1 MSSVDDGSED
11 LYGNATSRLRYEAY
25 SRLQAAA
32 VAFGE
37 SLPIPEI
44 VAIGGQS
51 DGKSSLLEAFL
62 GFRFNVR
69 EVEMG
74 TRRPLIVQMVH
85 DSTAE
90 EPRCRL
96 KDEEGE
102 EYGPVIAPPSAVADA
117 IRDRTAEHLA
127 KVGGAVSSVPI
138 VMRAEYAYCPN
149 LTIIDTPG
157 FILKA
162 RKGEAA
168 STPDDILAMVKA
180 QCAPSNRLILFL
192 QQSSVEW
199 ASSLW
204 MHVLTDVDPDFS
216 RTVVVASKFDNRL
229 KEFGERWEVDRY
241 LAAAGYLPPSVQPF
255 FIALPKDRGAVGCAG
270 EWRASIQGVDA
281 EVLRGLREG
290 VAGGFDEERFG
301 ARVGFAALRR
311 FLEAELA
318 RRYRA
323 AAPATLAALEARCA
337 ALRADCAALDGR
349 VRALCDVGSL
359 RRAALA
365 GVVAVD
371 RAARAVLGGGCDA
384 SPARHGRP
392 AAQERAEAGAE
403 WPVPVG
409 VGGGGGRRTAGEAD
423 APDAPDATDATGAQL
438 RLYGSAAFA
447 RALAEFRAVVQALEL
462 PPVSSDVVA
471 NALLGQDQHG
481 GRAVEAVAALLAEK
495 GARTALGP
503 ALRTL
508 CVRLGGVL
516 AHALGVAQA
525 LVFEG
530 AAMSSGPA
538 PLRGLAAPAAG
549 RPHEEPSA
557 ADLGECARFRA
568 AIAAACDA
576 LVARLVD
583 RARALL
589 EHGLEV
595 AVAGGGRDAWAPGH
609 LDLLGE
615 GVGEEEGD
623 DEVDENASPMHAL
636 LEDPVPSAAAR
647 PRPPLLE
654 TQMTVPETPSPE
666 AAVTTRMAARSGLG
680 RQAVMAAATAAA
692 AGAGDGHDPACS
704 PEAKGRGPKAARV
717 GYRRQR
723 DASLG
728 RPLSR
733 RGRAGAAAG
742 AAGGS
747 AHARVCAAVAARF
760 RRVCS
765 AVASGSIPTS
775 LQTCLLSTL
784 REGVLSHLLQ
794 EVCGTPDADFMALF
808 QDPAEVAA
816 LRERWEAAERRAEG
830 LVRCRDEFGELVAC
844 L

>member
-301 ARVGFAALRR
+301 ARG
-311 FLEAELA
+311 
-318 RRYRA
+318 
-323 AAPATLAALEARCA
+323 
-337 ALRADCAALDGR
+337 
-349 VRALCDVGSL
+349 
-359 RRAALA
+359 
-365 GVVAVD
+365 
-371 RAARAVLGGGCDA
+371 
-384 SPARHGRP
+384 
-392 AAQERAEAGAE
+392 AGAE
-403 WPVPVG
+403 WPVLVG

-423 APDAPDATDATGAQL
+423 APDAADATDATGAQL

-462 PPVSSDVVA
+462 PSGLSSDVVA

-481 GRAVEAVAALLAEK
+481 GRAVEDVAALLAEK

-508 CVRLGGVL
+508 CARLGGVL

-525 LVFEG
+525 LVFE
-530 AAMSSGPA
+530 
-538 PLRGLAAPAAG
+538 
-549 RPHEEPSA
+549 
-557 ADLGECARFRA
+557 DLGECARFRA

-636 LEDPVPSAAAR
+636 LE
-647 PRPPLLE
+647 
-654 TQMTVPETPSPE
+654 
-666 AAVTTRMAARSGLG
+666 
-680 RQAVMAAATAAA
+680 
-692 AGAGDGHDPACS
+692 
-704 PEAKGRGPKAARV
+704 EAKGRGPKAARV
-717 GYRRQR
+717 AVRFR
-723 DASLG
+723 
-728 RPLSR
+728 
-733 RGRAGAAAG
+733 
-742 AAGGS
+742 
-747 AHARVCAAVAARF
+747 RVCAAVA
-760 RRVCS
+760 
-765 AVASGSIPTS
+765 SGSLPTS

-784 REGVLSHLLQ
+784 REGVLPHLLQ
-794 EVCGTPDADFMALF
+794 EVCGTPDAECMALF

-816 LRERWEAAERRAEG
+816 LRERREAAERRAEG
-830 LVRCRDEFGELVAC
+830 LVRCRDEFSELVAC